1 MFEAIRANE
10 RRSLVLI
17 TLMGGVLL
25 LLGGVIGAVFDPV
38 AGTFFGIAIAV
49 AVWLVLWA
57 TAAWGGDQILL
68 ATAGA
73 KELQRA
79 DHPRLWNVVEEM
91 TIAAGLPKMPR
102 VFLVDEPTPNA
113 FAVGRRSETA
123 AVAVTSGLLKRLNRD
138 ELQGVIAHEI
148 AHIRNRDVRFMT
160 LASVMMGAIVLLSE
174 LFLRGILRSGGGG
187 RRGGGKGGGAAVLVI
202 LLVALVVAILAP
214 IAAQLLYFACSR
226 RREYLA
232 DASGALFTR
241 FPPGLASALERISHQ
256 APRQEKVAKVV
267 APLYIVNPLQER
279 RSLAALFSTHPP
291 TTERVRILRAMAGA
305 GLSEYERAYEAVR
318 GGAQRVIGDRSLA
331 EAERVEMRAATPER
345 EAVASDDPIERAKQ
359 VGVLLAHVTMF
370 LPIACACG
378 ARLKLP
384 PDYARDKV
392 QCPRCGVEHAVP
404 RAVTADAAR
413 PESAPGAADAS
424 HALPL
429 RYERRT
435 TGWES
440 FQCTCGQ
447 NVQISPKFGLDRLR
461 CTRCRR
467 TILIKHLPDGAAPS
481 KDG

>member
-73 KELQRA
+73 KELQSA
-79 DHPRLWNVVEEM
+79 DHPRLWNIVEEM

-113 FAVGRRSETA
+113 FAVGRRPETA

-148 AHIRNRDVRFMT
+148 AHLRNRDVRFMT
-160 LASVMMGAIVLLSE
+160 LAAVMMGAIVLLSE
-174 LFLRGILRSGGGG
+174 LFLRGLIRGGG
-187 RRGGGKGGGAAVLVI
+187 RRGGKGGGAAVLVL

-241 FPPGLASALERISHQ
+241 YPPGLASALERISHQ
-256 APRQEKVAKVV
+256 APRQKKIAKVV

-291 TTERVRILRAMAGA
+291 TTERVRILRAMGGA
-305 GLSEYERAYEAVR
+305 GLAEYERAYKSVH
-318 GGAQRVIGDRSLA
+318 GGGQPVIGSRSLA
-331 EAERVEMRAATPER
+331 EAQSVEMRSATPQADGAAAE
-345 EAVASDDPIERAKQ
+345 DPIERAKQ
-359 VGVLLAHVTMF
+359 VGVLLDHVTKF
-370 LPIACACG
+370 IPIACACG

-384 PDYARDKV
+384 PDYAREAV

-404 RAVTADAAR
+404 RAATGAGLDAQ
-413 PESAPGAADAS
+413 PGAAADAS

-440 FQCTCGQ
+440 FQCACGQ
-447 NVQISPKFGLDRLR
+447 NVQISPKIGLDRLR

-467 TILIKHLPDGAAPS
+467 TILIKPLPGAESAGAA
-481 KDG
+481 G